1 MKKLGIIR
9 IALQIL
15 FIILTIAGIKLTP
28 MGTSKF
34 ITFGLIFVFGAF
46 YCSWVCAFGSIQ
58 EYIRKF
64 GKKYIN
70 KTLIIPPNINRILLY
85 FRYIPIF
92 LMLLYITRVFDK
104 ITELTDGRKTFLS
117 LISGKTISITLILI
131 MISFLILSLFIDRPF
146 CKYFCQE
153 GARYG
158 IFGMSRLVMLARD
171 KETCINC
178 GLCTKN
184 CQMGLEVANKKRVN
198 EPHCISCGDCL
209 QACPKEGALKLKFR
223 SFKDPINI
231 VLFLIGS
238 YMGYKMITHVLSR
251 LAK

>member
-9 IALQIL
+9 IVIQIS
-15 FIILTIAGIKLTP
+15 FIILTIARIRLTP
-28 MGTSKF
+28 MTTSKF

-64 GKKYIN
+64 GKKYIK
-70 KTLIIPPNINRILLY
+70 KTIIIPQKINRILLY

-92 LMLLYITRVFDK
+92 FMLLYITGVFDK
-104 ITELTDGRKTFLS
+104 ITELTDGRKIFLS
-117 LISGKTISITLILI
+117 LISGRTVTITLIVI
-131 MISFLILSLFIDRPF
+131 MLSFLVLSLFIDRPF

-158 IFGMSRLVMLARD
+158 IFGMSRLVMIERD
-171 KETCINC
+171 KETCVNC

-184 CQMGLEVANKKRVN
+184 AKW
-198 EPHCISCGDCL
+198 
-209 QACPKEGALKLKFR
+209 AWKLL
-223 SFKDPINI
+223 
-231 VLFLIGS
+231 VE
-238 YMGYKMITHVLSR
+238 
-251 LAK
+251 